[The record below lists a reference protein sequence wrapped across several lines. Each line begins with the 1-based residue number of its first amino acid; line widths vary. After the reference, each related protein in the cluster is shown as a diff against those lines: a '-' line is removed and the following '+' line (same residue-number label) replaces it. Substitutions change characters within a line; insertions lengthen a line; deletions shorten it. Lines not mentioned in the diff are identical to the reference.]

1 MKEIIKVDGMSCG
14 HCVETISNA
23 LGAMPGVSQVQVDL
37 KGKTVEVEFDE
48 NLVRRKTLSEAIEE
62 AGFEV
67 MGEN

>member
-14 HCVETISNA
+14 HCVETISNV